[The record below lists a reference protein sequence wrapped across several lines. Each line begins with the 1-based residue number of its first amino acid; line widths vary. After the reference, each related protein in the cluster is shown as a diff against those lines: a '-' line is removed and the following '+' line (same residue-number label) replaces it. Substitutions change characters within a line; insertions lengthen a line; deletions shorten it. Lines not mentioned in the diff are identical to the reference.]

1 MRIGRSFN
9 EVVRVIDALHPTARH
24 EFVTPAN
31 WKAGDNVM
39 NAGSVSDEDAKR
51 QYPRGW

>member
-9 EVVRVIDALHPTARH
+9 EVVRVIDALHPTTRH
-24 EFVTPAN
+24 EIVTSAN